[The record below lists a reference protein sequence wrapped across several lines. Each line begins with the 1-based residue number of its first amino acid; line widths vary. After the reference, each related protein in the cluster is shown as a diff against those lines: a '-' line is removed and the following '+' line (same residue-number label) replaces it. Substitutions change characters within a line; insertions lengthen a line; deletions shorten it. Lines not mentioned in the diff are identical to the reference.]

1 MDQNENRGNRQA
13 TTIFNM
19 VANLRHTLCTRFP
32 NLELHQERVCPSSPV
47 PKTTLGSNDQK
58 PDKGSASPSRL
69 DISESPSD
77 SVLIISSVLHTAS
90 SSESLSHNCLYNI
103 ESPWDFFS
111 STTYKDGPSSN
122 TSMHTKNDAGLLE
135 FLEVLQFF
143 NTLSFLGPLWTLN
156 PISVTAFSIL
166 SNKSLGECVDVNRIF
181 L

>member
-47 PKTTLGSNDQK
+47 PKTTQGSNDQK

-143 NTLSFLGPLWTLN
+143 NTLSCKTARLLVSFNYPI
-156 PISVTAFSIL
+156 ISVKTML
-166 SNKSLGECVDVNRIF
+166 W
-181 L
+181 